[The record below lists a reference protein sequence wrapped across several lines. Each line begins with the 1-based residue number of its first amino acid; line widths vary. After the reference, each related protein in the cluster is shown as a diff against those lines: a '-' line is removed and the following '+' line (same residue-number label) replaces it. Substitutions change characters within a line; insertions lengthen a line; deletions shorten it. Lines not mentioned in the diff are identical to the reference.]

1 MLLPSEGFIVI
12 AFKSDNPGTW
22 LMHCHIGKTS
32 CITVQ
37 EFYTCTDTIGF
48 AAFHASEG
56 LALQI
61 LERQSEANTLFNT
74 PGSPIT
80 QETERVCANWDKWF
94 GDCNNWWSGC
104 DSNHILYVPT
114 LRPSK

>member
-1 MLLPSEGFIVI
+1 
-12 AFKSDNPGTW
+12 
-22 LMHCHIGKTS
+22 MHCHIGKIS
-32 CITVQ
+32 CIIIHMVVACVDTMM
-37 EFYTCTDTIGF
+37 YT
-48 AAFHASEG
+48 AFHASEG

-61 LERQSEANTLFNT
+61 LERQAEANTLFNS

-104 DSNHILYVPT
+104 NSAHVLYVPNPFSSQPGMRCTT
-114 LRPSK
+114 LSACNAPFQYPLS